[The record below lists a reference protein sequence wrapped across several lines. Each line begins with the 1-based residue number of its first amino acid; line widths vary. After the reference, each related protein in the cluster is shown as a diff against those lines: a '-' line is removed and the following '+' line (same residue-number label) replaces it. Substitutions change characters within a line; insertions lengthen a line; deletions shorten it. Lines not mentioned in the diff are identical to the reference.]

1 MDVSDRK
8 TARSRDNIG
17 TGDRQITSKV
27 FTDLDN
33 FREFFRFRGHEMI
46 QLNSGS
52 LEGGFF
58 LIKFSDLYFA
68 YHWSNQGIH
77 FFGDANSKNRKI
89 FNIVCFEN
97 GGECFSFRHPIEPQ
111 RTLFGFNSMG
121 ADFVANRGGVMM
133 QIGISL
139 KIFHTYA
146 EQLQRYDLD
155 DCFWR
160 NNNVNLLP
168 TEMAEIKNYLQQ
180 IFRLAVYKPTWLH
193 QPHIEQLVTDDFIP
207 LFMSQIPIKRNSK
220 SFFKP
225 FRQSPLIVRAEQ
237 KMLNYLD
244 KPLTLKQLAEDLE
257 SSSSALSRGFR
268 NLFGISPMRYLKVR
282 RLHAVRQHLKASE
295 PEDCTIAILANQFG
309 FYNPSHFTKDYKIM
323 FGELPSETLR
333 NKASV
338 NLNIDI
344 DDIEIRGR
352 KSLLDRYML

>member
-1 MDVSDRK
+1 MDVSDRRI
-8 TARSRDNIG
+8 ARSQDNIG
-17 TGDRQITSKV
+17 TSNLQITSKT
-27 FTDLDN
+27 FTDLDH

-46 QLNSGS
+46 QLNSGY

-58 LIKFSDLYFA
+58 LIKLSDLYFA

-77 FFGDANSKNRKI
+77 FFGDANSTDRKI

-121 ADFVANRGGVMM
+121 ADFVANRGGLMM

-155 DCFWR
+155 ERFWR
-160 NNNVNLLP
+160 QNNVNLLP
-168 TEMAEIKNYLQQ
+168 TGMAEIKNYLQQ
-180 IFRLAVYKPTWLH
+180 IFWLAVYKPSWLH
-193 QPHIEQLVTDDFIP
+193 QPHIEQLIADDFIP

-225 FRQSPLIVRAEQ
+225 SRQSPLISRAEQ
-237 KMLNYLD
+237 KILNYLD

-257 SSSSALSRGFR
+257 SSSSALSRGFQYF
-268 NLFGISPMRYLKVR
+268 FGISPMRYLKVR
-282 RLHAVRQHLKASE
+282 RLHAIRQHLKVNESE
-295 PEDCTIAILANQFG
+295 GCTIATLASQFG
-309 FYNPSHFTKDYKIM
+309 FYHPNHFTKDYKTM
-323 FGELPSETLR
+323 FGELPSQTLAKPYR
-333 NKASV
+333 S
-338 NLNIDI
+338 
-344 DDIEIRGR
+344 
-352 KSLLDRYML
+352 

>member
-1 MDVSDRK
+1 
-8 TARSRDNIG
+8 
-17 TGDRQITSKV
+17 
-27 FTDLDN
+27 
-33 FREFFRFRGHEMI
+33 
-46 QLNSGS
+46 
-52 LEGGFF
+52 
-58 LIKFSDLYFA
+58 
-68 YHWSNQGIH
+68 
-77 FFGDANSKNRKI
+77 
-89 FNIVCFEN
+89 
-97 GGECFSFRHPIEPQ
+97 
-111 RTLFGFNSMG
+111 MG